1 MTVVTRLNSRNYDRV
16 WEDRECDDTKVGW
29 ETCVERVEKFF
40 LADDIDN
47 DHKVP
52 ILLSLIGQENL
63 HSAEGSY
70 TWEAS
75 VKVLS
80 TFNSYHSPEA
90 FEPKAL
96 GNCGKISFLQE
107 KPTWKRKHFVLCG
120 RAKEDCDTLIL
131 VGIWTKGYEIGWSV
145 DSEICRSK
153 SDYCQKP
160 KWSIPKLWRLL

>member
-1 MTVVTRLNSRNYDRV
+1 MERVEKFFLADDIDNDHKVPILLSLIGQENLHSYDHV

-70 TWEAS
+70 T
-75 VKVLS
+75 
-80 TFNSYHSPEA
+80 
-90 FEPKAL
+90 
-96 GNCGKISFLQE
+96 
-107 KPTWKRKHFVLCG
+107 
-120 RAKEDCDTLIL
+120 
-131 VGIWTKGYEIGWSV
+131 
-145 DSEICRSK
+145 
-153 SDYCQKP
+153 
-160 KWSIPKLWRLL
+160 